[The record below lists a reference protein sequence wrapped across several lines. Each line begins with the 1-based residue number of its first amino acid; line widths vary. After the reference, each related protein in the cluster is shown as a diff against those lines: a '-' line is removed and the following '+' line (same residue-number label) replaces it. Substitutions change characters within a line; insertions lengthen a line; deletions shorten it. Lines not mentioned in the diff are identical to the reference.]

1 MISIGI
7 IGISSL
13 TLDLAFRSAQAG
25 YQVKI
30 YNPKGNSL
38 IREVTQKMAP
48 NARLSSLEQAAD
60 TQIVLLFTAKEDL
73 ETILQALPDMSGKLI
88 IHTSSLIFDPLKLL
102 SSITNALTYK
112 ITASLLPK
120 AHVVKLFN
128 PVNLKAKNNSMNCN
142 DKDEIFF
149 IADHRDSRNQVRDF
163 LKKINFSPIDLS
175 GRLHLGNTAFN
186 LKSIVN
192 PIKSNPFKNNVN

>member
-1 MISIGI
+1 MINIGI

-13 TLDLAFRSAQAG
+13 TLDLAFRSAEAG

-38 IREVTQKMAP
+38 IREVAQKMAP
-48 NARLSSLEQAAD
+48 NARLCTLEQTAD
-60 TQIVLLFTAKEDL
+60 TQIVLLFSAKEDL
-73 ETILQALPDMSGKLI
+73 ETILQTLPDMSGKLI
-88 IHTSSLIFDPLKLL
+88 IHTSSLIFEPLTLL

-112 ITASLLPK
+112 ITASLLPQ

-128 PVNLKAKNNSMNCN
+128 PVNLTAKNNSMNCS

-149 IADHRDSRNQVRDF
+149 IADHHDSRNQVRDF

-175 GRLHLGNTAFN
+175 GKLHLENTTFN

-192 PIKSNPFKNNVN
+192 PFKINPFKNNLN

>member
-1 MISIGI
+1 MNIGI

-13 TLDLAFRSAQAG
+13 TLEMAFRSAQAG
-25 YQVKI
+25 CQVKI

-48 NARLSSLEQAAD
+48 NAQLCSLEQAAD
-60 TQIVLLFTAKEDL
+60 TQIVLLFIAKDDL
-73 ETILQALPDMSGKLI
+73 QNILQTLPDMSGKI
-88 IHTSSLIFDPLKLL
+88 ILHTSSLIFDPLTLL
-102 SSITNALTYK
+102 SSITSALTYK
-112 ITASLLPK
+112 ITASLVPR

-128 PVNLKAKNNSMNCN
+128 PVNLKAKSSCTNCG

-149 IADHRDSRNQVRDF
+149 IADHRDSRNQVLDY

-175 GRLHLGNTAFN
+175 GRLHPQNTAFN
-186 LKSIVN
+186 LNSLTN
-192 PIKSNPFKNNVN
+192 PIKINPFKINLN